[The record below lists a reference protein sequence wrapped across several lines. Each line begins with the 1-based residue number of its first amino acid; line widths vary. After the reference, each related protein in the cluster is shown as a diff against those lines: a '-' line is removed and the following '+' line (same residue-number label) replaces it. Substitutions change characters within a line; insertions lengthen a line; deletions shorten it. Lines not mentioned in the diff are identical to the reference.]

1 MDREGR
7 GNRRFTGGKRAADDR
22 GRDARYR
29 CDSGFGGAGDGG
41 VAALLKPAQVAVT
54 GNRTGE
60 AREERREE
68 QQQLHA
74 KTR

>member
-1 MDREGR
+1 MDRKGR
-7 GNRRFTGGKRAADDR
+7 RNGRFAGGKGTADGR
-22 GRDARYR
+22 SRDARHR

-41 VAALLKPAQVAVT
+41 VAALLEPAQVAVT

-60 AREERREE
+60 AREERREK